1 VCEELKGHDELL
13 GRKGNVSRHTVRLK
27 DIVVGWS
34 DLEDAEPNLGR
45 ARGRF
50 RPGLGYDLVQPVFQL
65 YARAVPTPGA
75 DAADQDLLDRY
86 HRSRDL
92 LDLSLFDD
100 AGQAIRT
107 SAIHISDYSEQK
119 GGSIELEV
127 LIADRDYWN
136 HRS

>member
-1 VCEELKGHDELL
+1 M
-13 GRKGNVSRHTVRLK
+13 SRHTVRLK

-34 DLEDAEPNLGR
+34 DLEVAEPNLGR

-50 RPGLGYDLVQPVFQL
+50 RPGLGYELVQPVFQL
-65 YARAVPTPGA
+65 YAQAVPTAGA

-92 LDLSLFDD
+92 LDLSLSDD

-107 SAIHISDYSEQK
+107 SAIHIADYSKQK
-119 GGSIELEV
+119 GGSIEIEV
-127 LIADRDYWN
+127 LIADREYWQKRN
-136 HRS
+136 SD